1 MESTRIAQSQQTPRS
16 TRFDHEISQITAT
29 VDRQRNHRTINTT
42 DAAPEVLQRT
52 PQTAVQITAALSAA
66 VEDLDLEDFETVSA
80 PNAGASSDESKDY
93 TRFGSHHLISGS
105 VTQSKLQEASAWVGL
120 TTDKN
125 MRSNEERIT
134 EVNNSGERSLPGANK
149 SSSSAKSQSSS
160 QASTQSKGPYTCE
173 HCQKICAT
181 KSGLKSHLRIHK

>member
-1 MESTRIAQSQQTPRS
+1 MESTRIAESQQTPRS
-16 TRFDHEISQITAT
+16 TSFDNEISHITAS
-29 VDRQRNHRTINTT
+29 VDRQRTHRTLNTT

-66 VEDLDLEDFETVSA
+66 VEGLDLDDFETVSA
-80 PNAGASSDESKDY
+80 PNAGASNDASNDY
-93 TRFGSHHLISGS
+93 THFGSHHLISGS
-105 VTQSKLQEASAWVGL
+105 LTNSKLQEASDWVSL

-125 MRSNEERIT
+125 MKSSEERIT
-134 EVNNSGERSLPGANK
+134 KINNSGERSLPGANNN
-149 SSSSAKSQSSS
+149 SSSAKSQSSS

-181 KSGLKSHLRIHK
+181 KSGLKSHLRTHK